1 VRRVTPDLNRAA
13 RHTTPLVSCRGRA
26 SRINRSCLRALPCAL
41 ALVVLASCASAGPAD
56 APSSIEP
63 LRPPT
68 SSVVL
73 TIEGRVGQPNV
84 GDHIEVDLEGIERL
98 GIVEFTVFEPFLNR
112 DLEMSG
118 VPLAMLLA
126 AAGVDAEAELVW
138 TALDDYQVTFSGVAA
153 ASENAML
160 ATRVDGEPISV
171 ADGGPTR
178 IVFPKSDGPLG
189 RDSDQ
194 WIWSIESVSVT

>member
-1 VRRVTPDLNRAA
+1 
-13 RHTTPLVSCRGRA
+13 
-26 SRINRSCLRALPCAL
+26 
-41 ALVVLASCASAGPAD
+41 
-56 APSSIEP
+56 
-63 LRPPT
+63 
-68 SSVVL
+68 VVL

>member
-1 VRRVTPDLNRAA
+1 
-13 RHTTPLVSCRGRA
+13 
-26 SRINRSCLRALPCAL
+26 
-41 ALVVLASCASAGPAD
+41 
-56 APSSIEP
+56 
-63 LRPPT
+63 
-68 SSVVL
+68 VVL

-178 IVFPKSDGPLG
+178 IVFSKSDGSLG